1 MIKTIRR
8 RQQPPPL
15 AADIHPVLAQV
26 YANRGIEE
34 SSRLVLGLS
43 KLLPPDQLTGCRDAA
58 SLLADCIENDRSIL
72 IVGDFDADGATS
84 TALAVTVLREMGAA
98 RVAYLVP
105 NRFEYG
111 YGLTPEIVA
120 LATQSSPDL
129 IVTVDNGISSVE
141 GVRAAA
147 QCGIQTLITDHH
159 LPGTEVPA
167 AEVIVNP
174 NQQGCEFPSKNLAGV
189 GVIFYVMMALRSE
202 LRARGWYTRQSLTEP
217 NLANVLDLVALGTV
231 ADVVPLDYNNR
242 ILVQQGLLRMRAGK
256 SRPGIQALLKIAK
269 RDARRL
275 SAADLA
281 FAVAPRLNAAGRLD
295 DMSVGI
301 ECLLS
306 VDENSAGEL
315 ARELDGLNRDR
326 QVIERDMQR
335 EALQYLDDF
344 QQTTGG
350 VVPSA
355 LCLYDKR
362 WHQGVVGILAARI
375 KERVHRPTIAFA
387 DGENGELKGSARSI
401 PGLHIRDA
409 LDLVA
414 TRYPGLVSKFGGHA
428 MAAGLSLEES
438 NFERFRDLFESEVE
452 RLLEG
457 VELDAVVESDG
468 ELDIT
473 HFNLS
478 LAQELRYAGPWGQL
492 FPEPQFDGVFSI
504 VQQRLVGERHLK
516 LVLSPPGDPQLL
528 LDAIAFNVDLE
539 VWPSE
544 TIERVNLAYRL
555 DSNEFRGRES
565 LQLMVEY
572 LEPL

>member
-1 MIKTIRR
+1 
-8 RQQPPPL
+8 
-15 AADIHPVLAQV
+15 
-26 YANRGIEE
+26 
-34 SSRLVLGLS
+34 
-43 KLLPPDQLTGCRDAA
+43 
-58 SLLADCIENDRSIL
+58 
-72 IVGDFDADGATS
+72 
-84 TALAVTVLREMGAA
+84 
-98 RVAYLVP
+98 
-105 NRFEYG
+105 
-111 YGLTPEIVA
+111 
-120 LATQSSPDL
+120 
-129 IVTVDNGISSVE
+129 
-141 GVRAAA
+141 
-147 QCGIQTLITDHH
+147 
-159 LPGTEVPA
+159 
-167 AEVIVNP
+167 
-174 NQQGCEFPSKNLAGV
+174 
-189 GVIFYVMMALRSE
+189 
-202 LRARGWYTRQSLTEP
+202 
-217 NLANVLDLVALGTV
+217 
-231 ADVVPLDYNNR
+231 
-242 ILVQQGLLRMRAGK
+242 MRAGK

-473 HFNLS
+473 HFNLP

-528 LDAIAFNVDLE
+528 LDAIAFNVDLD